1 MQRRSKSEPVKE
13 YQSKTLLLGLITA
26 VVIGVVAPLIVT
38 HLAHP
43 SMIYHINLH
52 IASLT
57 VAIFLTVV
65 SILAYARSTT
75 SRLLFMT
82 LGFIALAVV
91 ESLYLLE
98 TVWAG
103 SVIGISATGIE
114 LPHVILLVMLA
125 LFALGVLRVSK

>member
-1 MQRRSKSEPVKE
+1 MQRRSKSEPVRE
-13 YQSKTLLLGLITA
+13 SQSKTLLLGLITA

-43 SMIYHINLH
+43 SMIYHIILH

>member
-13 YQSKTLLLGLITA
+13 SQSKTLLLGLITA

-43 SMIYHINLH
+43 SMIYHIILH

-98 TVWAG
+98 TVWAD

>member
-43 SMIYHINLH
+43 SMIYHIILH